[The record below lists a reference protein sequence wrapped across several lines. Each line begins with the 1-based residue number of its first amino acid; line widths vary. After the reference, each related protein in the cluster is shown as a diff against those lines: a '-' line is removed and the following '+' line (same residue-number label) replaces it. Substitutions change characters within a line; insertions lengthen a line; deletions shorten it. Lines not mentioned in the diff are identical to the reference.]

1 MYDVIVIGGGPA
13 GVTAALRARELGASV
28 ALVERGRMG
37 GACTNDGC
45 APTRVLAKAARLVRD
60 SAQFADYGLKAASPE
75 VDFAALLA
83 RASVTVDTLHA
94 KKQLIQGLEQAGVTV
109 HARAGTARFVDAHT
123 LTLENGG
130 LLEGKSFVIA
140 TGGHARAGGFP
151 GSEHAISHHD
161 IWTLPRLPRSI
172 AVVGGAATGS
182 QVASILA
189 TFGTRVS
196 LFERGPRIL
205 SREDET
211 VSLVLG
217 HIFQR
222 RGIEV
227 ITHFESLERIDK
239 TDDGLT
245 LWFTCGGQME
255 SRQVE
260 AVMLAIGW
268 VGNIEELNLEAAGVR
283 TERGYIVVDDYLRSS
298 VPHILAAGD
307 VNGRMMLVQ
316 SGSYEGR
323 IAAENAIFGPAQPYT
338 HQIVPHG
345 GFTDPE
351 YAGVGMTEEEARK
364 QYPVVVA
371 VTPYLDL
378 DRAVIDGYTDGFF
391 KLIVNEETHRIL
403 GAHVVGE
410 QAVEAVQIVAA
421 AMAADMWVE
430 QLAELELAYPTYTSI
445 VGLAAR
451 QAMRKLGVMPM
462 AAEWRSLGASRA
474 AEWERS
480 EVYSEQQ
487 M

>member
-45 APTRVLAKAARLVRD
+45 APTRVLAKAARLMRD
-60 SAQFADYGLKAASPE
+60 SAQFAGYGLTPAAPE

-83 RASVTVDTLHA
+83 RARQTVDALHA
-94 KKQLIQGLEQAGVTV
+94 KKQLVSGLEQAGVTV
-109 HARAGTARFVDAHT
+109 YAGAGLARFADAHT
-123 LTLENGG
+123 LTLASGQRLTGE
-130 LLEGKSFVIA
+130 SFVIA
-140 TGGHARAGGFP
+140 TGGHARAGVFP
-151 GSEHAISHHD
+151 GSEYALSHHD
-161 IWTLPRLPRSI
+161 IWTLPRLPRSM

-189 TFGTRVS
+189 AFGTQVS
-196 LFERGPRIL
+196 LLERGPRIL
-205 SREDET
+205 AREDEA
-211 VSLVLG
+211 VSLTLR

-227 ITHFESLERIDK
+227 VTAFESLERIDK
-239 TDDGLT
+239 TADGLT
-245 LWFTCGGQME
+245 LWFKRAGALE

-268 VGNIEELNLEAAGVR
+268 VGNIEGLNLAAAGVR

-298 VPHILAAGD
+298 APHILAAGD

-316 SGSYEGR
+316 SGSHEGR
-323 IAAENAIFGPAQPYT
+323 IAAENALFGPVQPYT
-338 HQIVPHG
+338 HLIVPHG
-345 GFTDPE
+345 GFTEPE
-351 YAGVGMTEEEARK
+351 YAGVGLTEAEAR
-364 QYPVVVA
+364 QQHPVVVA

-378 DRAVIDGYTDGFF
+378 DRAVIDDYSDGFF
-391 KLIVNEETHRIL
+391 KLIVNEDTHRIL

-430 QLAELELAYPTYTSI
+430 QLAELELAYPTYTGI

-451 QAMRKLGVMPM
+451 QALRKLGVMPL
-462 AAEWRSLGASRA
+462 AAGWHALSASRA
-474 AEWERS
+474 AEWEHS
-480 EVYSEQQ
+480 DVYAAQQ
-487 M
+487 P